1 MTETRRHPRAAP
13 VVELLMG
20 LRQPAPPAKPEHNNP
35 VPVEEFDRERMG
47 IAAKE

>member
-1 MTETRRHPRAAP
+1 MASKDHRSAALRARSS
-13 VVELLMG
+13 VHGQV
-20 LRQPAPPAKPEHNNP
+20 RKQEHNNP